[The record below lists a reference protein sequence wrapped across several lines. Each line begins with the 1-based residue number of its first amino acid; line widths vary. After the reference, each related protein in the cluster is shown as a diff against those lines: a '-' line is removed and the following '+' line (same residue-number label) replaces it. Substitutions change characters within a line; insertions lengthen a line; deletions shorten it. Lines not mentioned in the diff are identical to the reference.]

1 MWVMSANPQLVRAA
15 ELHPA
20 CQDTTRHIADIGLA
34 LNQSMR
40 EHTVVLQLPGV
51 QICAAPDLLAEIG
64 PGAVAFPSAAQFAS
78 WVGVCPG
85 QQESAG
91 ASYSTRSPK
100 GNHYLRRLLCQLG
113 WTALCSEGTFF
124 CQSVRKAESQTGRQ
138 GSRLGHCSSTRA
150 RDLGAVCAAESI
162 TSSVSLHPRIRQRLR
177 RKFQCLLAELPRA
190 GIDPLRFAPNCP
202 VHSLR
207 RDFGECVRHNQNKN
221 GSFRRSCRSFGESW

>member
-1 MWVMSANPQLVRAA
+1 MSANPQLVRAA

-85 QQESAG
+85 QQESASV
-91 ASYSTRSPK
+91 SYS
-100 GNHYLRRLLCQLG
+100 N
-113 WTALCSEGTFF
+113 ALAQG
-124 CQSVRKAESQTGRQ
+124 ES
-138 GSRLGHCSSTRA
+138 L
-150 RDLGAVCAAESI
+150 
-162 TSSVSLHPRIRQRLR
+162 
-177 RKFQCLLAELPRA
+177 
-190 GIDPLRFAPNCP
+190 FAPAAMPARLDGP
-202 VHSLR
+202 VQR
-207 RDFGECVRHNQNKN
+207 RNVFLPVCSQ
-221 GSFRRSCRSFGESW
+221 S